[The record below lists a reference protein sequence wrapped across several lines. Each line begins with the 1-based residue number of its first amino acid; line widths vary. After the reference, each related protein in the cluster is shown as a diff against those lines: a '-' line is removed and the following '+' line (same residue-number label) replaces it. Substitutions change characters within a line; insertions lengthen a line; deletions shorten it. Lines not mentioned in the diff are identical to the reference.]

1 MIQKYI
7 FSVTLGENEN
17 YSRQV
22 FLIYDGIHYDP
33 LGVINSDG
41 TPVQTVF
48 NSEDDA
54 WISAARQVG
63 DKAREVIKKICN
75 TPRSNA
81 RCVSVTKVLSCCAKN
96 FKIICITFGFF
107 TRFPFY

>member
-1 MIQKYI
+1 MIQKCI

-63 DKAREVIKKICN
+63 DKAREVIKN
-75 TPRSNA
+75 
-81 RCVSVTKVLSCCAKN
+81 L
-96 FKIICITFGFF
+96 
-107 TRFPFY
+107 